1 MALIDYILNAE
12 DADVLTTEGG
22 DPILAFQVNNEP
34 LTYGFAVDW
43 NGDSYLDDVNESE
56 RVLKWSTSRGRERI
70 FNPSGNG
77 FNPYEIGRLTVTLDN
92 HDGRYNPWNTESP
105 LYGYIMPG
113 RNMQFKVAVYSSTS
127 TFEHESYFVFTGTV
141 TDIQMNGHNKTANLI
156 CEDGW
161 RFLADKNYYRE
172 PLTTASSGVAV
183 EINRI
188 LTYDVH
194 WDYDNSRY
202 YFNFHYLYPFG
213 RAFSNGASSTDLAR
227 HWWWDGPA
235 KGGIEMLT
243 FGSLGRSWV
252 KADGRFDF
260 ADFRESTDAAV
271 TTLDEDVLLDNIYM
285 PMPWENLRSEVIL
298 RGSNNVWYGG
308 TKKTVATLS
317 DPIKIDAGQKVEF
330 SLDYEYDELK
340 KIICTKVTGVTISA
354 FANAD
359 GTGTDISASI
369 DETLYPSKNN
379 VRIEAVNRG
388 LTNGYITAF
397 TITGEPMAE
406 IDARW
411 AYESTATFHNATFEL
426 DNPWLT
432 ITAVGTTDY
441 ISETSTTLDDRARI
455 NTVGNTLISY
465 LSTAKPYPVIQM
477 QGRYATQ
484 FSLELEDKITLT
496 SGTLGINDDFRISK
510 IAHKSMTSTQ
520 DIQTTMWLYPVLT
533 PVEST

>member
-1 MALIDYILNAE
+1 
-12 DADVLTTEGG
+12 
-22 DPILAFQVNNEP
+22 
-34 LTYGFAVDW
+34 
-43 NGDSYLDDVNESE
+43 
-56 RVLKWSTSRGRERI
+56 
-70 FNPSGNG
+70 
-77 FNPYEIGRLTVTLDN
+77 
-92 HDGRYNPWNTESP
+92 
-105 LYGYIMPG
+105 
-113 RNMQFKVAVYSSTS
+113 
-127 TFEHESYFVFTGTV
+127 
-141 TDIQMNGHNKTANLI
+141 
-156 CEDGW
+156 
-161 RFLADKNYYRE
+161 
-172 PLTTASSGVAV
+172 
-183 EINRI
+183 
-188 LTYDVH
+188 
-194 WDYDNSRY
+194 
-202 YFNFHYLYPFG
+202 
-213 RAFSNGASSTDLAR
+213 
-227 HWWWDGPA
+227 
-235 KGGIEMLT
+235 
-243 FGSLGRSWV
+243 
-252 KADGRFDF
+252 
-260 ADFRESTDAAV
+260 
-271 TTLDEDVLLDNIYM
+271 
-285 PMPWENLRSEVIL
+285 
-298 RGSNNVWYGG
+298 
-308 TKKTVATLS
+308 VATLS